1 MALERRPQPVDIPA
15 NSSASADP
23 SPEALLQHA
32 AAVGSPTTTAPI
44 MDSIR
49 RTRSTGEEGAQ
60 VHALN
65 PAPQAMQPSQR
76 GRANAKPEP

>member
-49 RTRSTGEEGAQ
+49 RTRSTGEEGTQ
-60 VHALN
+60 VCTLN
-65 PAPQAMQPSQR
+65 S
-76 GRANAKPEP
+76 NT

>member
-15 NSSASADP
+15 NSSASMEP

-60 VHALN
+60 VCTLN
-65 PAPQAMQPSQR
+65 S
-76 GRANAKPEP
+76 NT